1 MNTKA
6 QALARPDLARVRR
19 MAGWT
24 IFSAGA
30 LHALAQALPLL
41 ARAV

>member
-6 QALARPDLARVRR
+6 LTRLDLSRVRR

-41 ARAV
+41 TRGS